1 MHRGIIIP
9 VYVSIF
15 AFIFLADCLEG
26 QEQAVIVE
34 SRVTGSRTVIERV
47 PRCSPCPFNTYQDI
61 AGSGQCKPCPVNHI
75 TFITGAISV
84 DQCTGKGI
92 YVCL

>member
-1 MHRGIIIP
+1 M
-9 VYVSIF
+9 
-15 AFIFLADCLEG
+15 LADCLEG

-34 SRVTGSRTVIERV
+34 SRVTDSRTVIERV
-47 PRCSPCPFNTYQDI
+47 PRCSPCPFNTYQDTV
-61 AGSGQCKPCPVNHI
+61 GYGQCKPCPVNHI

-92 YVCL
+92 MMCMYVMKLCIFRAVSY